1 MITSRTDELAI
12 QQETTAQG
20 QHVIRVR
27 GFITLRNVQQLQQAI
42 QQLRGEI
49 TIVEMSA
56 VPYMDSAG
64 LGALMLIQ
72 RRCQKYGGQFALAAV
87 PQRVRDLL
95 QITKVESLFKIF
107 GTLDEAAASLASTGS
122 A

>member
-64 LGALMLIQ
+64 LGALMNGYIA
-72 RRCQKYGGQFALAAV
+72 CQKYGGQFALAAV